1 MPLLSKTA
9 IFFDEKAAM
18 ITDTWALERIA
29 DAARRELPA
38 GPGQHIFIKLDRF
51 MDSHLYFVVTCART
65 PNRPLSVW
73 KATVVDEDTDPEFE
87 CVLTKE
93 EKTVKRLSK

>member
-1 MPLLSKTA
+1 MSVSSKPA

-29 DAARRELPA
+29 NAARRELPA

-51 MDSHLYFVVTCART
+51 MDSHLYFVVMRART
-65 PNRPLSVW
+65 PNRPLGVW
-73 KATVVDEDTDPEFE
+73 TGT
-87 CVLTKE
+87 
-93 EKTVKRLSK
+93 